1 MADDFKLKLGWS
13 VPPKSP
19 SLENRFKV
27 LMRLQAADTHK
38 KGLGKFRIGVF
49 DQKGLV
55 DSRPLGDD
63 RDFVRGDSQK
73 GDHRLFHIVREA
85 NDVKRTPGSL
95 GARPSIPEAEGE
107 TESGVEEH
115 EVQIMD
121 KHNLPAAGVY
131 ERSCAHAVELES
143 VAGEPG
149 KGELFPKVG
158 TPAGGQV
165 EWVKNSSGCAPQKEL
180 CIDGVRIGCHMHA
193 AGPMFGQTQAK
204 AKGAT
209 MSARGAIL
217 KEESS
222 VDPQTMFH

>member
-1 MADDFKLKLGWS
+1 M
-13 VPPKSP
+13 
-19 SLENRFKV
+19 
-27 LMRLQAADTHK
+27 
-38 KGLGKFRIGVF
+38 F

-63 RDFVRGDSQK
+63 RDFVGVDPQK
-73 GDHRLFHIVREA
+73 ADNCLFYIVRET
-85 NDVKRTPGSL
+85 NDAKGTPGSL

-107 TESGVEEH
+107 TESGVEDH

-149 KGELFPKVG
+149 KGALFPKVG

-204 AKGAT
+204 AKGAA
-209 MSARGAIL
+209 MGARGPIL
-217 KEESS
+217 KKEPS
-222 VDPQTMFH
+222 VDPQILFH